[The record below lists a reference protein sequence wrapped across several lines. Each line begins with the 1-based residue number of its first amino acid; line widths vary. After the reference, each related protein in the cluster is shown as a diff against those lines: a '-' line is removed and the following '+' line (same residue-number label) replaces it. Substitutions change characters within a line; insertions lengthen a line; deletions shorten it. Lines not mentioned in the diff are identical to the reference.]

1 MIELGTSKVCITPK
15 KPLRLSGFG
24 FRSGDYDRVRKDIFV
39 RVMDFYS
46 GEVRVTVIYGDLL
59 WWNTRFVE
67 RMRSCLEEKLGL
79 LREQVLFV
87 ASHNHSG
94 PGTGDTAIA
103 LLETADSE
111 YLSYL
116 EARILEAAERAG
128 ANREAVRL
136 KRSSG
141 QFAGNVYRRVRTA
154 RGICMMPNYRVAA
167 DPLLTVINFRRPDGT
182 LKGRIIHY
190 PCHANLSKD
199 NELHPDYPGYL
210 LELSDRDNP
219 GSTAVFFQGCTAD
232 MRPNCVLGEEF
243 RPGTPEDVEV
253 FAAAVYDKVKQAEAA
268 GESGLGDE
276 MALSRRQVFL
286 GFERSWGRAE
296 LEKWQQDERE
306 EVRQWAQ
313 KVLEK
318 GIEDGEVL
326 EVSELSLG
334 GQRCYFFNAEM
345 AMHYAQAARELCP
358 GSICS
363 GYTNGMIGY
372 LCTDEQIQE
381 GGYEPKES
389 ATYFG
394 LAGTYPVG
402 IQGRIERVMRGEA
415 G

>member
-1 MIELGTSKVCITPK
+1 MIELGTSKVCITPE
-15 KPLRLSGFG
+15 KPLRLSGFA
-24 FRSGDYDRVRKDIFV
+24 FRSKGYDCVRKDIFV
-39 RVMDFYS
+39 RVMDFCS
-46 GEVRVTVIYGDLL
+46 DGVRVVVIYGDLL
-59 WWNTRFVE
+59 WWNSRFAE
-67 RMRSCLEEKLGL
+67 RMRSCLEARSGL
-79 LREQVLFV
+79 LQEQVLFV

-103 LLETADSE
+103 LLETAEPE
-111 YLSYL
+111 YLSFL
-116 EARILEAAERAG
+116 EERILEAVEKAETD
-128 ANREAVRL
+128 REAVEL
-136 KRSSG
+136 KRSVG
-141 QFAGNVYRRVRTA
+141 QFAGNVYRRMRTA
-154 RGICMMPNYRVAA
+154 EGICMMPNYEVEPDRH
-167 DPLLTVINFRRPDGT
+167 LTVINCRRPDGT

-219 GSTAVFFQGCTAD
+219 GSVAVFFQGCTAD

-243 RPGTPEDVEV
+243 RAGTPEDVEA
-253 FAAAVYDKVKQAEAA
+253 FASAVYHGVKLAEAS
-268 GESGLGDE
+268 GETGLGDE
-276 MALSRRQVFL
+276 MTLNRRQEFL

-296 LEKWQQDERE
+296 LEKWRQDERE
-306 EVRQWAQ
+306 EIRQWAE

-318 GIEDGEVL
+318 GIRDGEVL
-326 EVSELSLG
+326 EVSEWNLG

-345 AMHYAQAARELCP
+345 AMHYAQKARELCP

-372 LCTDEQIQE
+372 LCTDEQIRE
-381 GGYEPKES
+381 GGYEPEGS

-402 IQGRIERVMRGEA
+402 TQGLIERSMEGK
-415 G
+415 